1 MSDELRERL
10 VARIKET
17 RPDACVA
24 SSLEGW
30 SHDVFDLYIA
40 DAAIALIWNEAM
52 EEAAK
57 VADTLEDALS
67 VEWRKGLKCDSHQE
81 GRSDGAGE
89 VAAAIRARKK
99 P

>member
-1 MSDELRERL
+1 MSDELRETLKATMR
-10 VARIKET
+10 
-17 RPDACVA
+17 DA
-24 SSLEGW
+24 
-30 SHDVFDLYIA
+30 LYSTPRGSEFPWDAIA
-40 DAAIALIWNEAM
+40 DTAIALIWDEAM

-67 VEWRKGLKCDSHQE
+67 VEWRKGLKCDSHLE